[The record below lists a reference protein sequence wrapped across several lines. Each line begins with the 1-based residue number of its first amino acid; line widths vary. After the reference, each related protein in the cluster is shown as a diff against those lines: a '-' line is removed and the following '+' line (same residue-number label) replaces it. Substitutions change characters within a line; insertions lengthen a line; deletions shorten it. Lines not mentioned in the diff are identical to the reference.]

1 LTLSITLGILAAMKL
16 FVAEAWWWLTPEEW
30 VAG

>member
-1 LTLSITLGILAAMKL
+1 LTLYAALGILAAVNN
-16 FVAEAWWWLTPEEW
+16 FVAKVWWWATPEEW